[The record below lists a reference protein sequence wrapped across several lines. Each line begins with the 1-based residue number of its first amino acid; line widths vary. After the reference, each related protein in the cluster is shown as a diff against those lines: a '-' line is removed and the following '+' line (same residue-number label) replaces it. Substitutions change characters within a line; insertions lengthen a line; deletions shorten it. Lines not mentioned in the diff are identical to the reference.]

1 MRVLLCICSGAVP
14 DEKQPPHAVTQQSW
28 KSSVWG
34 AGGLNSPVYQI
45 WVNPAKK
52 LLELKKKKN
61 EKKKRSLVLF
71 WSFGSGATPLLSS
84 AVTGSSCPSSQS
96 VRVQIS
102 SPASLHPPSPH
113 LVSFCHKLRAR
124 LVSSRCARPR
134 LQFRSPPHRL
144 KPLFDHELKRPL
156 QRPLLGYSKM
166 LGTNPCN
173 PPPANYIR

>member
-52 LLELKKKKN
+52 LLELKKKKKR
-61 EKKKRSLVLF
+61 KKKTVLGFVLEFWF
-71 WSFGSGATPLLSS
+71 WSNAAALLCRNRLILSIIPKCPCPDKLSS
-84 AVTGSSCPSSQS
+84 LP
-96 VRVQIS
+96 
-102 SPASLHPPSPH
+102 PPPSPH

-134 LQFRSPPHRL
+134 LQFRSLPHRL

-156 QRPLLGYSKM
+156 
-166 LGTNPCN
+166 
-173 PPPANYIR
+173 